1 MARKHEVGKINLDA
15 YEFEP
20 FVNEKYT
27 GVTIRWDS
35 DIGLRKYLNIKEGD
49 ALEVFKH
56 DKYIIFT
63 KYQNEEVA
71 K

>member
-1 MARKHEVGKINLDA
+1 MARKHEVDKINLDV

-35 DIGLRKYLNIKEGD
+35 DIGVISMQYQQARYGAHSICIMYQEKE
-49 ALEVFKH
+49 
-56 DKYIIFT
+56 
-63 KYQNEEVA
+63 
-71 K
+71 